1 MSYLPSSMAEATQRQ
16 ASTLSTYFLTR
27 IVIAVLLTGMDLLVF
42 LKSALEGLRN
52 SYHMPL
58 LHSLIMAA
66 LVGIALSL
74 ARVWYKTLRYRR
86 PSKPNSRN
94 PFL

>member
-1 MSYLPSSMAEATQRQ
+1 MSSLPSSVAEATHRR

-27 IVIAVLLTGMDLLVF
+27 IAIAVLLTGMDIFVF
-42 LKSALEGLRN
+42 LKSAIEGLRN
-52 SYHMPL
+52 SIGMPI
-58 LHSLIMAA
+58 LHWLIAGA
-66 LVGIALSL
+66 VVGLALSL
-74 ARVWYKTLRYRR
+74 ANFWYKTLRYRR